1 MEAWAAANLPAGVA
15 GALTGSVEGAAALE
29 RLMDAGEPGLG
40 GHGGERPGGAV
51 TLDGLR
57 RLQGDPR
64 YWRDRDPALDL
75 RARTDE
81 RERLRRRRL
90 KQALARAR
98 ARFGAAGTGSA
109 GGSAAAL
116 LGGLA
121 AESERE
127 GSYAGNAA
135 SRRLAALRADRAH
148 AGRLDRPGPPRPAGG
163 GGGARPPG
171 RRG

>member
-1 MEAWAAANLPAGVA
+1 MSALLPVALAAGNALLAEASAAETASRRRAAANAQ
-15 GALTGSVEGAAALE
+15 AA
-29 RLMDAGEPGLG
+29 
-40 GHGGERPGGAV
+40 
-51 TLDGLR
+51 
-57 RLQGDPR
+57 
-64 YWRDRDPALDL
+64 DL
-75 RARTDE
+75 RARTAE

-148 AGRLDRPGPPRPAGG
+148 AGRLDRLGLLRRTGGLLALGDTRRRWNAAFGDEAPLSARRRRWNAAFEDEAPRS
-163 GGGARPPG
+163 ARR